1 MNNQY
6 NWQQIKQSLKNSFIE
21 PYFSQYSKTA
31 FKGVDFDNGL
41 EIFRYIL
48 EQELKNHDKSR
59 GIFEALQLYK
69 DKTNFEKILD
79 NLSSKY
85 EPFTKKIF
93 EILNTKYISNGNNS
107 MPPALLWCYQN
118 LFAKQPSVIPV
129 QRVKDFK
136 AFSLNDKISRPN
148 FPSDNFETNFLTD
161 NTSFGKDLHKAYH
174 FRNSEIHNDPNVN
187 TNDTLDYVKAYIIC
201 YLYFTFKYYN
211 ELIAIIPSDDLISHT
226 TLTIRNLASLSGGA
240 YNPDI
245 ENEVKRDNIIQ
256 TIEKKLES
264 FEVLFIEGDEG
275 IGKSTILHQFI
286 AKHPNNCFA
295 YFIDGKDS
303 NTYSNLSILKALC
316 NQVYFVNNG
325 YELDEIVSIDR
336 YNNEDWLKSYLGS
349 ENIKNKTNQTFYFI
363 MDGLDEVNQDKQNE
377 IKELILDNWKYYKT
391 NFKLL
396 LSGKQNKNLIK
407 EGLNIDKFD
416 ITLLSESESY
426 AIFGDITT
434 KEQFNDI
441 NKVCKNNAGRI
452 VFFRDLINKGEIN
465 IENIIDKL
473 SSDLRS
479 VYQYLWD
486 NTTLDENSKII
497 LAAIAYTDKKYSTK
511 VIAKILKFS
520 ERVILDYLQAIPF
533 VKKNSRGTYEF
544 IFDGF
549 VDFAK
554 TKLPSYKNKIDDNI
568 IEYLKNLDS
577 DPNSDTDSNSVDGF
591 VQILEIYERK
601 GKIDDSRALLT
612 TERWRKLLATSE
624 KISVVSY
631 ASSIALKTFQDENE
645 NKYIPTILKYSV
657 LKSALKELTR
667 TTVWQYEIA
676 ASLVLKDDIAA
687 QNLANIAFL
696 KEDRLKMFASIGRAF
711 TERKEKVPQS
721 ILNNIQ
727 ELYDD
732 IDASKDFKNIKE
744 SAVEIASL
752 LMYSVPKLAFRLI
765 EDLSGT
771 ISDNDNA
778 FDWALAQIS
787 FSVHSNLENL
797 EDVSKEDI
805 NTKVYSKIRNPKIK
819 EFADAILYLSDNQS
833 IEEII
838 ERISQLESTS
848 QKMFLIRNWIVKNYK
863 VDSIAEIIEL
873 GLKLVVDKSDK
884 YVPKSSD
891 YKIFAM
897 PLPNL
902 EDKDKAYELIKK
914 IEQYTVSI
922 EANSGTNDLLAIKL
936 FIARTLC
943 NFNFEKGEVKL
954 FDIYNEIVEVSDL
967 AMRCTC
973 FAIYA
978 NEATKIKN
986 KFQDQN
992 LEMYLETARNGIKEN
1007 IDKILEQTASHFEIV
1022 QSIITNLVR
1031 LYPNDAIDICQKLN
1045 KSIDRDNAFL
1055 EALATYLKQS
1065 IEKINTEIIDKLLNS
1080 IVDIDIQKI
1089 AISEIVN
1096 RLVGDNDNEKTLLP
1110 NFYKYFEN
1118 VDVLLDNRAKC
1129 LLYVKIISIL
1139 EKNEQDFSTTC
1150 NKLYQAWCELE
1161 KSVYKIELGF
1171 EIAYNAAFL
1180 KNTDFAKKIL
1190 SVAKEEK
1197 NELLL
1202 DSPNTTEV
1210 FSLAIELAVRVFSGL
1225 IIRNS
1230 YEQNDVEKIETIIS
1244 SLPSERQ
1251 QMQLWSTLILK
1262 IISKSR
1268 NDEFPKQLINSYI
1281 ISKLSKIKNKNERI
1295 SAILENIVVL
1305 YFHDKN
1311 LPNLNELPNQKLKD
1325 IALSRICKYLFTAC
1339 LPDDVCEDN
1348 NEGYAINYDTTGKI
1362 LELVSLIET
1371 DYIIASQ
1378 IIELRQSI
1386 LSKKTLISSQQKI
1399 YVKEKFENIANT
1411 KLPDPNNIKHT
1422 GYQLLVKANALAIQS
1437 KLKWKEWDNIIQEVE
1452 KIPNLS
1458 DRIFMWD
1465 SIAELLPTEF
1475 IKQKEELIKKAV
1487 ESSYKLPSFLDT
1499 VARIQMILFTL
1510 HRKNIAGLGLK
1521 PLLEN
1526 FVKAINSNP
1535 QSPSLRDNYKKIL
1548 DVAYSTDPEIAK
1560 TLVNS
1565 FDNDI
1570 ARHNTGAYLGN
1581 HLNLLEFQSKL
1592 DKKLNPYDNEQKLL
1606 ENNPKYFNKIIEK
1619 KLARLNA
1626 SKSATDGLY
1635 PKDLVYQLKMASQYS
1650 IYESHNTFLYFIER
1664 IVIMY
1669 QDTDESK
1676 NLIRKSF
1683 LELIEVCEIIKL
1695 LSIRNSDKIQ
1705 SLLDVLSDNK
1715 EEIDTTQK
1723 QVEELDENK
1732 RNDILKF
1739 YSTGSTAEELST
1751 FFKIPIEVVKTLIG

>member
-6 NWQQIKQSLKNSFIE
+6 NWQQIKQALIESFIDSD
-21 PYFSQYSKTA
+21 FKQHSITA
-31 FKGVDFDNGL
+31 FAGVDYDKGL

-48 EQELKNHDKSR
+48 EQKLPKHDETSFV
-59 GIFEALQLYK
+59 FEKLQLYAK
-69 DKTNFEKILD
+69 GQQNKEILKGLVTGYEPYLKKLFYIKTNPFPAGSTLNWGFKTLLD
-79 NLSSKY
+79 FLSVSATNK
-85 EPFTKKIF
+85 E
-93 EILNTKYISNGNNS
+93 
-107 MPPALLWCYQN
+107 
-118 LFAKQPSVIPV
+118 LFLHQSVIDG
-129 QRVKDFK
+129 VKT
-136 AFSLNDKISRPN
+136 ATHQSS
-148 FPSDNFETNFLTD
+148 NFLTLLPD
-161 NTSFGKDLHKAYH
+161 NTNFGKSLHSLYH
-174 FRNSEIHNDPNVN
+174 LRNSDLHNDPAIN
-187 TNDTLDYVKAYIIC
+187 TRKISEYITDC
-201 YLYFTFKYYN
+201 LNSYLYFTFKYYT
-211 ELIAIIPSDDLISHT
+211 ELIAIIPPDDLNSPT
-226 TLTIRNLASLSGGA
+226 TLTMRDLASLSGGA
-240 YNPDI
+240 YNPHI

-256 TIEKKLES
+256 TIEKKLEG
-264 FEVLFIEGDEG
+264 FGVLFIEGEEG
-275 IGKSTILHQFI
+275 IGKTTILHQFI

-303 NTYSNLSILKALC
+303 NTFSNLSILKALC
-316 NQVYFVNNG
+316 NQVCFVNSGN
-325 YELDEIVSIDR
+325 ELEEKVSVDI
-336 YNNEDWLKSYLGS
+336 YNNEDWLKSYLVS
-349 ENIKNKTNQTFYFI
+349 ENITNKSHQTFYFI

-407 EGLNIDKFD
+407 EGLTFDKLD
-416 ITLLSESESY
+416 ITLLSASESY

-441 NKVCKNNAGRI
+441 NNIVCKNNAGKI
-452 VFFRDLINKGEIN
+452 VFFRDLIKKGEIN

-479 VYQYLWD
+479 IYQYLWD
-486 NTTLDENSKII
+486 NATLDDNSKII
-497 LAAIAYTDKKYSTK
+497 LAAIAFPDKKYSTK
-511 VIAKILKFS
+511 VIAKILKFT
-520 ERVILDYLQAIPF
+520 EREILDYLQAIPF
-533 VKKNSRGTYEF
+533 VKKNSRGSYEF

-554 TKLPSYKNKIDDNI
+554 TKLPTYKNKIDDNI

-577 DPNSDTDSNSVDGF
+577 DSNTDSDSNSVDGF

-612 TERWRKLLATSE
+612 DERWRRILASSK
-624 KISVVSY
+624 KISVLSY
-631 ASSIALKTFQDENE
+631 ASSIALKTFQDEDE

-657 LKSALKELTR
+657 LKSALKELSR

-696 KEDRLKMFASIGRAF
+696 KEDRLKMFASIARAF

-744 SAVEIASL
+744 LAVEIASL

-787 FSVHSNLENL
+787 LSIHSNLEIL

-819 EFADAILYLSDNQS
+819 EFADAILYLSENQTA
-833 IEEII
+833 EEII
-838 ERISQLESTS
+838 ERINQLESTS
-848 QKMFLIRNWIVKNYK
+848 QKMFLIRNWIVNNYK
-863 VDSIAEIIEL
+863 DDSISIIIEL

-884 YVPKSSD
+884 YVPKSND

-902 EDKDKAYELIKK
+902 KDKDKAYELIKR
-914 IEQYTVSI
+914 IEQYTASV

-954 FDIYNEIVEVSDL
+954 FDIYTEIDKVSDL

-1065 IEKINTEIIDKLLNS
+1065 LEKINIEIIDKLLNS

-1089 AISEIVN
+1089 AISEILN
-1096 RLVGDNDNEKTLLP
+1096 RLVGDNDNEKIHLS
-1110 NFYKYFEN
+1110 NFYKYFEK
-1118 VDVLLDNRAKC
+1118 VDVLFDNRAKC

-1139 EKNEQDFSTTC
+1139 EKNKQDFSTTC
-1150 NKLYQAWCELE
+1150 NKLYQAWNELE

-1197 NELLL
+1197 NEILL

-1230 YEQNDVEKIETIIS
+1230 YEQNDVKKIETIIS

-1262 IISKSR
+1262 IIPKSK
-1268 NDEFPKQLINSYI
+1268 DDLFPKQLINSYI
-1281 ISKLSKIKNKNERI
+1281 IPKLSKIKNKNERI

-1325 IALSRICKYLFTAC
+1325 IAVSKICNYLFTAC
-1339 LPDDVCEDN
+1339 LPYDVCDDN
-1348 NEGYAINYDTTGKI
+1348 NEGYAINHDTTGKI
-1362 LELVSLIET
+1362 LELVSLMET
-1371 DYIIASQ
+1371 DYFIASQ

-1386 LSKKTLISSQQKI
+1386 LSKKTVISSQQKVDI
-1399 YVKEKFENIANT
+1399 KDKFESIANT
-1411 KLPDPNNIKHT
+1411 KLPDPNNIKHS

-1437 KLKWKEWDNIIQEVE
+1437 KLKWNEWNNILQEVE

-1458 DRIFMWD
+1458 DKIFMWD
-1465 SIAELLPTEF
+1465 SIAELLPNDF
-1475 IKQKEELIKKAV
+1475 IKQKQELINKAI
-1487 ESSYKLPSFLDT
+1487 ESAYTLPSFLDT
-1499 VARIQMILFTL
+1499 VERIGMILIKL
-1510 HRKNIAGLGLK
+1510 DRKSISGVGLR

-1526 FVKAINSNP
+1526 FVKAINNNP
-1535 QSPSLRDNYKKIL
+1535 HSPSLRENYKNIL
-1548 DVAYSTDPEIAK
+1548 DVTHSVDPILAK
-1560 TLVNS
+1560 TLVNK
-1565 FDNDI
+1565 FDNDT

-1581 HLNLLEFQSKL
+1581 HLNLLEFQDKL
-1592 DKKLNPYDNEQKLL
+1592 EKKLASGDNDQKLL
-1606 ENNPKYFNKIIEK
+1606 ESNPKYFNKIIKK

-1626 SKSATDGLY
+1626 SKSVTDGFY

-1650 IYESHNTFLYFIER
+1650 IYESHNAFFYFIER
-1664 IVIMY
+1664 LVIMY

-1676 NLIRKSF
+1676 KLIRKSF
-1683 LELIEVCEIIKL
+1683 LELIEVCDIIKL

-1705 SLLDVLSDNK
+1705 SLLDVLSTNK
-1715 EEIDTTQK
+1715 AENNTTQH
-1723 QVEELDENK
+1723 QVEELDEDK
-1732 RNDILKF
+1732 RNDILRF
-1739 YSTGSTAEELST
+1739 HSTGSTAEELSA
-1751 FFKIPIEVVKTLIG
+1751 FFKIKIEIIKTIIG